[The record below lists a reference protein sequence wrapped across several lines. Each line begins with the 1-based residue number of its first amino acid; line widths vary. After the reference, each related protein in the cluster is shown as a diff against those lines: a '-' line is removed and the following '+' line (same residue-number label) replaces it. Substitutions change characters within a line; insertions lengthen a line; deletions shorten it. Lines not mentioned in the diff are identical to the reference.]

1 MDLFK
6 TNEVLLFTGSLI
18 ETKALTFRLEEAGI
32 SFITKDRHNSG
43 IMAGFAAS
51 GLIQVFV
58 NKENEEAAKVVLA
71 NFNEAQRDA

>member
-32 SFITKDRHNSG
+32 NFITKDRHNSG
-43 IMAGFAAS
+43 LMAGFAAS

-58 NKENEEAAKVVLA
+58 NKEDEIAAQTVLN
-71 NFNEAQRDA
+71 NFNETISDA